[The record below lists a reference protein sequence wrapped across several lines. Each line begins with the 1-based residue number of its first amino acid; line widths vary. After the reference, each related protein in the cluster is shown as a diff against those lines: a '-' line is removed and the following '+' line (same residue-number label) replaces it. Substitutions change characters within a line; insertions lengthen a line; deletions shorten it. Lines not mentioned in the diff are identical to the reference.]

1 MARAIRVR
9 SCSMEV
15 SLSSKRGGSWAARRA
30 TEFFAMSQAI
40 CTWRVSGNM
49 SGASRAASS
58 TPGSNLRCVA
68 WASPFSR
75 IRERLPRMFANT
87 STESA
92 CIEIFMRVS
101 FRMAGEGR
109 RAPIAERLAQLT
121 DRACSTH
128 PSGCGDR
135 YSFARYWRACFPGE
149 TIPNPE
155 TGIEAAMNLIW
166 TPAQLAMLA
175 KVVDLN
181 GFSAAARALAVPKAA
196 VSRAVADL
204 EKTLGV
210 RVLERTTR
218 RISLTSA
225 GRLLY
230 PHARRVG
237 EETDAAR
244 SAIAKL
250 QSPEAR
256 PLRVVADPT
265 YGRVLL
271 APLVPRFL
279 EAFAH
284 VPLEVALD
292 AQQLAAGA
300 WDVAIRTRPPA
311 DDSVTQR
318 LLGAPPALLCAT
330 PAYLQQRGMPAR
342 PDDLRSH
349 DLLTPDAAELPEFRL
364 LLERGAQ
371 RAEVPLTPKL
381 AVDDPAVL
389 HAATAAGLGIGL
401 LPEFLCRQGLA
412 TGRLKL
418 VLSEWAVPAAAAL
431 YALYPTALESDPR
444 AQQFV
449 DFLAANIVPALSL
462 PAAARAPAAHP
473 RAHESGAGA

>member
-1 MARAIRVR
+1 MVRAMRAR

-49 SGASRAASS
+49 SGARRAASS
-58 TPGSNLRCVA
+58 TPGSNLRSVA

-75 IRERLPRMFANT
+75 TRERLPRVLANT
-87 STESA
+87 STENA
-92 CIEIFMRVS
+92 CIGIFMSVAFRVAAIRS
-101 FRMAGEGR
+101 WLSGEFSPRGTDGASRVWIGR
-109 RAPIAERLAQLT
+109 QVLVQR
-121 DRACSTH
+121 
-128 PSGCGDR
+128 G
-135 YSFARYWRACFPGE
+135 WRACLPGE
-149 TIPNPE
+149 TIGHPYMEIE
-155 TGIEAAMNLIW
+155 TAMNLIW
-166 TPAQLAMLA
+166 TPAQLAMFA

-230 PHARRVG
+230 PHAKRVG

-271 APLVPRFL
+271 SPLVPRFL

-292 AQQLAAGA
+292 AQQLAEGA

-311 DDSVTQR
+311 DGSVTQR

-342 PDDLRSH
+342 PDDLRGH

-364 LLERGAQ
+364 LLERGTQ

-412 TGRLKL
+412 TGRLKP

-449 DFLAANIVPALSL
+449 DFLAANIVPALAL
-462 PAAARAPAAHP
+462 PKPARAPAAQP
-473 RAHESGAGA
+473 RAHESGAH

>member
-1 MARAIRVR
+1 
-9 SCSMEV
+9 ME
-15 SLSSKRGGSWAARRA
+15 
-30 TEFFAMSQAI
+30 
-40 CTWRVSGNM
+40 
-49 SGASRAASS
+49 
-58 TPGSNLRCVA
+58 
-68 WASPFSR
+68 
-75 IRERLPRMFANT
+75 
-87 STESA
+87 
-92 CIEIFMRVS
+92 IE
-101 FRMAGEGR
+101 
-109 RAPIAERLAQLT
+109 T
-121 DRACSTH
+121 
-128 PSGCGDR
+128 
-135 YSFARYWRACFPGE
+135 
-149 TIPNPE
+149 
-155 TGIEAAMNLIW
+155 AMNLIW
-166 TPAQLAMLA
+166 TPAQLAMFA

-181 GFSAAARALAVPKAA
+181 GFSAAARALGVPKAA

-204 EKTLGV
+204 EKALGV

-230 PHARRVG
+230 PHAKRVG

-271 APLVPRFL
+271 SPLVPRFL

-292 AQQLAAGA
+292 AQQLAEGA

-311 DDSVTQR
+311 DGSVTQR

-342 PDDLRSH
+342 PDDLRGH

-412 TGRLKL
+412 TGRLKP

-431 YALYPTALESDPR
+431 
-444 AQQFV
+444 
-449 DFLAANIVPALSL
+449 
-462 PAAARAPAAHP
+462 
-473 RAHESGAGA
+473 